1 MPSLLKLYSNPRSS
15 SARRVL
21 LTASQLGLELD
32 IVTLTNLMDP
42 AQRADLL
49 KVNPNGRIPVLA
61 DGDFLLWESGA
72 IMHYLCE
79 QSPGQTLYPSEL
91 KARCDVN
98 RWLFWGGQHW
108 SPAIGVLGFEYW
120 VKAFLNMGEP
130 DPREVA
136 RGEREFTRAAAVL
149 DAHLQHREWVSG
161 DSVTLADFALA
172 PALNNWPQIHLP
184 LAGHHNI
191 LAWLDRV
198 QALPA
203 WKNTQPAA

>member
-1 MPSLLKLYSNPRSS
+1 MPAPTLYSNPFSA

-21 LTASQLGLELD
+21 LTASHLGSELD

-42 AQRADLL
+42 PQREALL
-49 KVNPNGRIPVLA
+49 KINPNGKIPVLV
-61 DGDFLLWESGA
+61 DGDFVLWESGA

-79 QSPGQTLYPSEL
+79 QQPDQTLYPAAL

-98 RWLFWGGQHW
+98 RWMFWGAQHW

-120 VKAFLNMGEP
+120 VKAFLNLGEP

-136 RGEREFTRAAAVL
+136 RGEREFGRVAAVL
-149 DAHLQHREWVSG
+149 DAHLKDRDWVSG
-161 DSVTLADFALA
+161 DTVTLADFALA
-172 PALNNWPQIHLP
+172 PSLNNWPQIHLP
-184 LAGHHNI
+184 LAGYANI

-203 WKNTQPAA
+203 WKHTQPAA